1 MRKFSVSL
9 GLLALAL
16 GLTVSA
22 YAKSKS
28 AGITLY
34 QDATLNGTNGPAGDY
49 TIKYDVDS
57 SNAQV
62 RLMKGSHEVATANGQ
77 VKSLSKKPDSNQVIL
92 DTAGNARAIS
102 EIDFRGQDTGI
113 SFATASSA
121 AGK

>member
-1 MRKFSVSL
+1 MRKFSVRF

-34 QDATLNGTNGPAGDY
+34 QDATLNGTNVPAGDY
-49 TIKYDVDS
+49 TLKYDVDG

-62 RLMKGSHEVATANGQ
+62 RLMKGNHEVATANGQ

-92 DTAGNARAIS
+92 DTTGNARAIS
-102 EIDFRGQDTGI
+102 EIDLRGQDTAI
-113 SFATASSA
+113 SFATAGSA